1 MTETNVHHDFAGLL
15 RKDQIDHLA
24 SEHGVNTHPKIT
36 KPHLLDE
43 HTLAHKCMDFAA
55 TEPTAEQ
62 LEAFLIENDLPQRW
76 YALFTNPNNFVPH
89 THEVSA
95 PASEA
100 TDAEVVAAHE
110 AISKGEKPIAKLSAA
125 ERKALT
131 ALVDN
136 DFAALTAEMRA
147 FASEVKRSR
156 KDAAKAEF
164 ESKKKDADKYRKRV
178 DKASEKF
185 RAALATI
192 KEEAEAD
199 GYTVGNMPYNY
210 SGKMNHTSFEVAALS
225 EALSTIDKEVDADL
239 DRALSEVRTAHL
251 AAQRTILLTGVPEGV
266 ATQVLNSIPSAKEM
280 MVQAAANKDQP
291 MPPQVEMPNE
301 VYYIQS

>member
-1 MTETNVHHDFAGLL
+1 MY
-15 RKDQIDHLA
+15 RMY
-24 SEHGVNTHPKIT
+24 S
-36 KPHLLDE
+36 
-43 HTLAHKCMDFAA
+43 
-55 TEPTAEQ
+55 
-62 LEAFLIENDLPQRW
+62 
-76 YALFTNPNNFVPH
+76 NPERYTPH
-89 THEVSA
+89 THEVTA
-95 PASEA
+95 PTPSEA
-100 TDAEVVAAHE
+100 TDEEVIAAHE

-164 ESKKKDADKYRKRV
+164 ESKKKDAEKYRKRLEKV
-178 DKASEKF
+178 NTKF
-185 RAALATI
+185 RDAITAI

-199 GYTVGNMPYNY
+199 GYTVGNMPYNHY
-210 SGKMNHTSFEVAALS
+210 SGKHTSFEVAALS
-225 EALSTIDKEVDADL
+225 EALNAIDKEVDADL

-280 MVQAAANKDQP
+280 MVQAAAKQGQP